1 VKSGDVVI
9 GLLLGARIAKVRP
22 AVVLSSELYL
32 RERPDAMVGIL
43 TTQTPLPP
51 ASTDYVL
58 RDWQAAGL
66 RMVSWFRLY
75 LITVQQADLSNIGRV
90 SPHDW
95 AEIQARI
102 RTGFGI

>member
-1 VKSGDVVI
+1 
-9 GLLLGARIAKVRP
+9 
-22 AVVLSSELYL
+22 
-32 RERPDAMVGIL
+32 MGIL
-43 TTQTPLPP
+43 TTQAPLPP

-75 LITVQQADLSNIGRV
+75 PITVQQADLSNIGRV

-95 AEIQARI
+95 TEIQARI
-102 RTGFGI
+102 RTGFGIGPYSYRSASIGLIRDAFIAG